1 MAPITS
7 IFLSLL
13 TIISQSTAHFYLN
26 SPPSIGFDDAV
37 ESTAPCGSFTVDFT
51 KDNVTSFHIG
61 GDSIAV
67 TSIHPQAIWLFR
79 ASLDITASGNW
90 TDLQP
95 TIQQSGLGDYCQTG
109 LVLPATWAGSKG
121 VIQVVQDAPDGI
133 LYQVTLLEAIL
144 SILQHANT
152 LQCSAVNFVS
162 GSIAP
167 NPNVCK
173 NVTGLS
179 ATYSADPA
187 LSTLPASGT
196 PTSGSAGAT
205 SMSMSMTSGSS
216 TASSTAKAS
225 AAIRIMSAGEFGSV
239 MWFVGIGSLALLAS
253 LL

>member
-1 MAPITS
+1 LNSFNLAKMAPIT
-7 IFLSLL
+7 IVLLSLL

-26 SPPSIGFDDAV
+26 SPPTIGFDDDL

-51 KDNVTSFHIG
+51 KDNVTSFYVG

-67 TSIHPQAIWLFR
+67 TSIHPQATWLFR

-90 TDLQP
+90 TDFVP
-95 TIQQSGLGDYCQTG
+95 SVQQSGLGDYCETG

-121 VIQVVQDAPDGI
+121 VVQVVQDAPDGI
-133 LYQVTLLEAIL
+133 LYQCA
-144 SILQHANT
+144 
-152 LQCSAVNFVS
+152 AVNFVS

-167 NPNVCK
+167 NPSVCK

-179 ATYSADPA
+179 ATYSSDMA

-196 PTSGSAGAT
+196 ATSGSAAST

-225 AAIRIMSAGEFGSV
+225 GATQNLSVGEFGPV